1 MKSIVSV
8 SILCILVILHVVL
21 GTSGTTSISS
31 ASNAESHRGHHVEAQ
46 ITSECNSL
54 GKIDSN
60 KRSINSNKKQIH
72 GMGVEIDEKSDTDE
86 ILPKTRSDG
95 RELRRAE
102 HDSDGH
108 ETKFIAECHIP
119 SIFGDFNMRAYT
131 YREGKDQNNKL
142 EPVVIVM
149 GDVEGQED
157 VLVRVHDQ
165 CFTSEVFG
173 SKRCDCRQQLEE
185 SLRMIKEEFV
195 MTGRGGILIYLQQ
208 EGRGIGLPN
217 KIAAYSLQDQG
228 MDTVDANIHL
238 GFADEMREYKV
249 VPDILDH
256 MRVRSV
262 RLITNN
268 PYKVN
273 QLENLGVKIVDRIS
287 VELDSNE
294 HNLKYLRTKKMRMNH
309 ALTKKGLEKVSTSDT
324 GDATLIPTED
334 FDAVNLDKQT
344 GQVKGYTKDMGRD
357 SVKAAITAI
366 AEGKIVLV
374 VDDEKRENEGDFIM
388 AAEKATPEA
397 IGFMI
402 RHSSGVLCASMES
415 PRLDKLNLPPMVTN
429 NQDPKGTAYSVSV
442 DAKKGTTTGISASDR
457 ALTFRTLAHPAAT
470 ADDFYRPG
478 HVFPLRY
485 SHGGTLVRAGHTEAA
500 VDLCKAAGC
509 QPVAVLCE
517 VVHDDGSMQRMADLK
532 VFASEHNLVLTSIQ
546 DLVAFRME
554 SCKEGD
560 KL

>member
-1 MKSIVSV
+1 
-8 SILCILVILHVVL
+8 
-21 GTSGTTSISS
+21 
-31 ASNAESHRGHHVEAQ
+31 
-46 ITSECNSL
+46 
-54 GKIDSN
+54 
-60 KRSINSNKKQIH
+60 
-72 GMGVEIDEKSDTDE
+72 
-86 ILPKTRSDG
+86 
-95 RELRRAE
+95 
-102 HDSDGH
+102 
-108 ETKFIAECHIP
+108 
-119 SIFGDFNMRAYT
+119 
-131 YREGKDQNNKL
+131 
-142 EPVVIVM
+142 
-149 GDVEGQED
+149 
-157 VLVRVHDQ
+157 
-165 CFTSEVFG
+165 
-173 SKRCDCRQQLEE
+173 
-185 SLRMIKEEFV
+185 MIKEEFV

-366 AEGKIVLV
+366 AEGKVVLV

-397 IGFMI
+397 IG
-402 RHSSGVLCASMES
+402 S
-415 PRLDKLNLPPMVTN
+415 
-429 NQDPKGTAYSVSV
+429 
-442 DAKKGTTTGISASDR
+442 
-457 ALTFRTLAHPAAT
+457 
-470 ADDFYRPG
+470 
-478 HVFPLRY
+478 
-485 SHGGTLVRAGHTEAA
+485 
-500 VDLCKAAGC
+500 
-509 QPVAVLCE
+509 
-517 VVHDDGSMQRMADLK
+517 
-532 VFASEHNLVLTSIQ
+532 
-546 DLVAFRME
+546 
-554 SCKEGD
+554 
-560 KL
+560 